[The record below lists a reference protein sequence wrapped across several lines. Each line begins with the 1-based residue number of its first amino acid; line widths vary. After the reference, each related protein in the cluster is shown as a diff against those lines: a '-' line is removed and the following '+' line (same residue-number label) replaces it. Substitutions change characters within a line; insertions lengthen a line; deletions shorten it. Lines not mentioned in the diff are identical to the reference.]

1 MKPIKIED
9 REIIDAINSGE
20 AYIEIDSRKFM
31 LFEVGRVSGP
41 DIYEVQDE
49 EEKKLLLEALKG
61 DNPILADADVD
72 AMLGISKD
80 S

>member
-9 REIIDAINSGE
+9 REIIDAINSGA
-20 AYIEIDSRKFM
+20 AYFEIDSRKFM
-31 LFEVGRVSGP
+31 LFEVESLPGS

-49 EEKKLLLEALKG
+49 EEKNLLLEALNG
-61 DNPILADADVD
+61 DNPTLSEAEVDV
-72 AMLGISKD
+72 MLGISKD